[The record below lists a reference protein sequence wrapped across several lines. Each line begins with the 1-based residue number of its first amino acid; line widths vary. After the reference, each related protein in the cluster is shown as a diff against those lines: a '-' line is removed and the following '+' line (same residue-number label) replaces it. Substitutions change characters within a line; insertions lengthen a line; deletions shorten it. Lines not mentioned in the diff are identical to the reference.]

1 MKVSAR
7 NTFSGTIA
15 KVTKGAVNA
24 EVLLTLSGGD
34 QLVANITNGS
44 VETMV
49 LKEGASAV
57 ALVRAS
63 WIILGKG
70 LDPAKISTRNVLSGT
85 VSSILGGGV
94 NSEVDVKLSGGTIVT
109 AMVTSSSVQRMHL
122 AVGDQISAAFK
133 ASSVIIAVE

>member
-24 EVLLTLSGGD
+24 EVLLTIPGGE
-34 QLVANITNGS
+34 QIVASITNGS
-44 VETMV
+44 VDTLA
-49 LKEGASAV
+49 LKEGVHAI
-57 ALVRAS
+57 ALVKAS

-70 LDPAKISTRNVLSGT
+70 LDPAKISTRNVLNGT
-85 VSSILGGGV
+85 VSRVLTGAV
-94 NSEVDVKLSGGTIVT
+94 NAEVEVKLSGGTTLTAIVT
-109 AMVTSSSVQRMHL
+109 NASVQHMHIV
-122 AVGDQISAAFK
+122 VGEQISAAFK